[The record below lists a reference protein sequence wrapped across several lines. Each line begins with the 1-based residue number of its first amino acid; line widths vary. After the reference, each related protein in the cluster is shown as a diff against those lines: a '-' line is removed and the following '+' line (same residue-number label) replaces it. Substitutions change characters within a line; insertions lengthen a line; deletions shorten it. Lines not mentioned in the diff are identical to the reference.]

1 MSGSVPGAIQP
12 ITPYQQPDVIGQA
25 GQFAQIKNQLL
36 SNQANQQQLNA
47 RNALGALYS
56 QATNPDGTI
65 NGPLLQNLV
74 AQSPQASYL
83 APEVAQQAQE
93 RQLAQYQLNQAQ
105 LAQTQAR
112 LAPYKAAMGTLISDP
127 NPTTAKIY
135 NVLNAVSGAGTP
147 TDAIAGDIAA
157 SMPVADPAQAGNPAY
172 QAQYKQSLHSWL
184 QNQWGSGLSGEAQAN
199 VFRPTLA
206 PINTGGGITLQD
218 VNPTTNPGG
227 AGTVLTNTLSPE
239 AAVGGQHFTTPGGTP
254 YFETNSQLA
263 QQTGNG
269 NLVAGGAGGGG
280 AAPGASIFGTGRLPG
295 RGAPYSGPTA
305 GSPAPAI
312 GGSAVPP
319 GTLQTGLPPGQA
331 AGADVAAAGSA
342 NDLHSLY
349 SSVATSGARLY
360 QLNTALSSLQAL
372 GTTGTGPG
380 TAERN
385 NIASYLQSIP
395 LLGSIMPG
403 VNPTKIANFD
413 EATKYLTAYASNQ
426 ASNMGAG
433 TDAKLATALSGNA
446 STHISNLAATN
457 VVKATIGLERMQQ
470 AQAQAFQQSGLP
482 AAQYDQWSTNW
493 NKTTDARAYAFDL
506 MSPQQ
511 RGTMLKGMSPGQQ
524 TNFFNQVWS
533 ASQNGFIDPGK
544 SGLPTGSSAS
554 GAPAAA
560 PPPASSAPP
569 PGAVPNPAQPGAT
582 YVPAVPVTP

>member
-12 ITPYQQPDVIGQA
+12 ITPFQPPDVIGQA
-25 GQFAQIKNQLL
+25 GQFAQLKNQLL

-47 RNALGALYS
+47 RNALGGLYS
-56 QATNPDGTI
+56 RATNPDGTI

-112 LAPYKAAMGTLISDP
+112 LAPYRAAMGTLISDP
-127 NPTTAKIY
+127 NPTTAKVY

-157 SMPVADPAQAGNPAY
+157 SMPVMDPAHANDPGYQQAYSGA
-172 QAQYKQSLHSWL
+172 LHNWL
-184 QNQWGSGLSGEAQAN
+184 QTQWGSGLSGETQAN
-199 VFRPTLA
+199 VFRPNVSLV
-206 PINTGGGITLQD
+206 NTGGGIQGVDT
-218 VNPTTNPGG
+218 NPTTNPGSVG
-227 AGTVLTNTLSPE
+227 SSMPMTLSPAE
-239 AAVGGQHFTTPGGTP
+239 ALSGQHFTTPGGTP
-254 YFETNSQLA
+254 YFETNAQLA

-280 AAPGASIFGTGRLPG
+280 APAGNSIFGTGRLPG

-305 GSPAPAI
+305 GSPVPGAA
-312 GGSAVPP
+312 SATPP
-319 GTLQTGLPPGQA
+319 GTFQAGLPPGQA
-331 AGADVAAAGSA
+331 AAADTAGIGSA

-395 LLGSIMPG
+395 GVANVLGID
-403 VNPTKIANFD
+403 PTKIANFD

-426 ASNMGAG
+426 AANMGAG

-446 STHISNLAATN
+446 STHISNLAGVN

-482 AAQYDQWSTNW
+482 AAQYDQWSASW
-493 NKTTDARAYAFDL
+493 NKSADARAYTFDL
-506 MSPQQ
+506 MTPQQ
-511 RGTMLKGMSPGQQ
+511 RASTLGTMTGGARTQFL
-524 TNFFNQVWS
+524 NQVWS
-533 ASQNGFIDPGK
+533 AAQNGFIDPGK
-544 SGLPTGSSAS
+544 LGLSTGSGGS

-560 PPPASSAPP
+560 PPPASSAAPP
-569 PGAVPNPAQPGAT
+569 AAIPNPDAPGQT
-582 YVPAVPVTP
+582 YGPAVPTGP